1 MNMEYDMDM
10 SQQLVDELVE
20 LWVETKVRCDKIEE
34 LIKQLKEL
42 EK

>member
-1 MNMEYDMDM
+1 MELGK
-10 SQQLVDELVE
+10 QLVEELID

-34 LIKQLKEL
+34 LIKQLKET